1 MQSLYRKGL
10 AAVSAVVA
18 GIAIANHGFWFSNL
32 ALRREGVMRC
42 LINTNLPSVVLG
54 ICQNGLVVVGGKLRA
69 LKRSSHLSR
78 MASAMSKAPA
88 WEQTCSDT
96 TPQRGTET
104 REFLSAGFFHPA
116 VPGLWRY
123 RRPACVPVAVIAS

>member
-1 MQSLYRKGL
+1 
-10 AAVSAVVA
+10 
-18 GIAIANHGFWFSNL
+18 
-32 ALRREGVMRC
+32 MRC
-42 LINTNLPSVVLG
+42 LSNTNLPSALFG

-88 WEQTCSDT
+88 LERTCRDT
-96 TPQRGTET
+96 TQQRGTET
-104 REFLSAGFFHPA
+104 RQFQAAGLLHPA

-123 RRPACVPVAVIAS
+123 RRPAFVPVAVIAS